1 MVAAVV
7 ASVVA
12 VSAVRTGCRGSYCCC
27 TDRSA
32 IRIIPATVRS
42 ATIRR
47 STIRRATI
55 GRATIGYATTRN
67 RPASDTCRANPS
79 AASTGAT
86 TTVSERVI
94 GNKGHAYKEGG
105 CETYESITQHW
116 RSPSLTIADAE
127 QRGVAINK
135 ITML

>member
-1 MVAAVV
+1 LVAAVV

-12 VSAVRTGCRGSYCCC
+12 VSAVRTGCRGSYCSC

-42 ATIRR
+42 ATIR
-47 STIRRATI
+47 SATIRRATI
-55 GRATIGYATTRN
+55 GYATARN
-67 RPASDTCRANPS
+67 SPASDTCRANSS
-79 AASTGAT
+79 AASTGA

-105 CETYESITQHW
+105 CETYESIAQHW
-116 RSPSLTIADAE
+116 CSPSLTIGNAE